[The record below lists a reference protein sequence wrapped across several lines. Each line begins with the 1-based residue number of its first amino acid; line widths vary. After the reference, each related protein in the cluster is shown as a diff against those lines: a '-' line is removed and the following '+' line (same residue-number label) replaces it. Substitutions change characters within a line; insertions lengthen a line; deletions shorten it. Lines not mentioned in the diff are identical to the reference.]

1 MNIVERMSNELSVP
15 QSLLE
20 SALRLAHVR
29 FRKIKIPK
37 RSGGE
42 RVLLQPASEL
52 KLILAWLDSR
62 ILSNVPVST
71 IATAFEPG
79 TSIVKNAQ
87 AHSKSNYS
95 VRIDL
100 SDFFPSIRSGDLLLA
115 LSKSRETLPDWAFD
129 KDLEVVVRKACF
141 DRANRLPVGY
151 STSPKIANIVMLGLD
166 AALVAAIS
174 RDSVRFGQAVLT
186 RYADDFVF
194 SSDKKGACNEFLTE
208 MRNLLAL
215 TPSPKLSINEP
226 KTRFMSRK
234 GGTSLITGLR
244 VNNDGD
250 IGIHANYRD
259 HIRMLLK
266 LFSTGRL
273 KPTENE
279 SLRGHLAFIEHADPD
294 LFTRL
299 SFRYHADIAKLR
311 GRPSLSST

>member
-1 MNIVERMSNELSVP
+1 MNIVERMSNDLSVP

-29 FRKIKIPK
+29 FRKIKVPK

-42 RVLLQPASEL
+42 RTMLQPAAEL
-52 KLILAWLDSR
+52 KLILTWLDAR
-62 ILSNVPVST
+62 ILSNVQVSS

-100 SDFFPSIRSGDLLLA
+100 SNFFPSIRSGDVLLA
-115 LSKSRETLPDWAFD
+115 LSRSRDTLPDWVFQ
-129 KDLEVVVRKACF
+129 KDFEALIRKACF
-141 DRANRLPVGY
+141 DRADRLPIGY
-151 STSPKIANIVMLGLD
+151 MTSPRIANVVMFELD
-166 AALVAAIS
+166 RVLETSVS
-174 RDSVRFGQAVLT
+174 RDSIRFGQGILT

-208 MRNLLAL
+208 MRSLLAS
-215 TPSPKLSINEP
+215 TSSPKLSINEA

-234 GGTSLITGLR
+234 GGTTLITGLR

-250 IGIHANYRD
+250 VGIHANYRD

-273 KPTENE
+273 KTTENE
-279 SLRGHLAFIEHADPD
+279 RLRGHLAFIEHADPD

-299 SFRYHADIAKLR
+299 SFRYHAEIAQLR
-311 GRPSLSST
+311 GRPSLNSV